1 MSSPRVSIVVIAE
14 DGPQQQPDRAL
25 TRSLDSSDDQLSGGG
40 IQRILA
46 GRPAEVWTDRDDL
59 DRLALPGATP
69 AELRNAALAACKAPL
84 VVLLEPSEQLAP
96 GALERHVSALEGEDC
111 AASYGR
117 TAVRDE
123 EGRTRSLPQRGKGG
137 EVEASLLRDRHLL
150 ASSAALVWRRDAL
163 GEAPFSDHVTGPARR
178 LDLALRLAR
187 GNTFSFHPAVVA
199 ERSAERLGL
208 SELEE
213 LVRVLVG
220 LVFAPDS
227 LPAELEEPARRRLA
241 RHLVGMGK
249 LHYRAED
256 YPRAGKLFDEAVRT
270 APHYFRGRRYQFLNF
285 VKNTISRG

>member
-1 MSSPRVSIVVIAE
+1 MSSPRISIVVIAAE
-14 DGPQQQPDRAL
+14 RPGQPPEPAL
-25 TRSLDSSDDQLSGGG
+25 ARSLDSSEDQLGPGEV
-40 IQRILA
+40 QRILA
-46 GRPAEVWTDRDDL
+46 GQPAEVWTDRDDL
-59 DRLALPGATP
+59 DRLALPGASP
-69 AELRNAALAACKAPL
+69 AELRNAAWAACKAPL
-84 VVLLEPSEQLAP
+84 VVFLDPSEQLAP
-96 GALERHVSALEGEDC
+96 GALERHVSALEGEEC
-111 AASYGR
+111 VASYGR

-123 EGRTRSLPQRGKGG
+123 EGRARSLPQRGKGG
-137 EVEASLLRDRHLL
+137 EVEAQLLRDRHLL

-163 GEAPFSDHVTGPARR
+163 GEAPFADHETGPARR

-199 ERSAERLGL
+199 ERGPERLGL
-208 SELEE
+208 SQLEE

-220 LVFAPDS
+220 LVFAPEP